1 MPVQKTEAIVIRSQ
15 SLGELDKIIT
25 FFTLSFG
32 KVRAVARRVK
42 RPKSPFGGSLEL
54 LNYGDLVFFERP
66 NKDLQIINSFD
77 VSEPFNALKDDLT
90 KTAYSSYI
98 AELIDV
104 TEAEGKANETVFQLT
119 LKTLSVMKEIT
130 DVELLVHAFELQ
142 LLALTGFKP
151 QLYRCV
157 ACGGELDEKQLRFS
171 PPLGGML
178 CKDCFYRDAS
188 AISISAGT
196 GKLMRKLQTVDLP
209 LILRFGAT
217 RPVKRELN
225 SVLSAFITFQLEK
238 QFKSLDFIA
247 SLTVNPLK

>member
-25 FFTLSFG
+25 FFTPSFG
-32 KVRAVARRVK
+32 KVRAVAKGVK
-42 RPKSPFGGSLEL
+42 RPKSRFGGSLEL
-54 LNYGDLVFFERP
+54 INFGDLVFFERP

-90 KTAYSSYI
+90 KTAYSFYI
-98 AELIDV
+98 AELIDA
-104 TEAEGKANETVFQLT
+104 TESEGKANETAFQLT

-142 LLALTGFKP
+142 LLTLTGFKP
-151 QLYRCV
+151 QLYGCV

-171 PPLGGML
+171 SPLGGML
-178 CKDCFYRDAS
+178 CGNCFYKDAS
-188 AISISAGT
+188 AISISLGT
-196 GKLMRKLQTVDLP
+196 GKLMRKLQTIDLP

-225 SVLSAFITFQLEK
+225 KSLSAFIAYQLEK

-247 SLTVNPLK
+247 SIAE

>member
-25 FFTLSFG
+25 YFTQSFG
-32 KVRAVARRVK
+32 KVRAVARGVK
-42 RPKSPFGGSLEL
+42 RPKSRFGGSLEL

-90 KTAYSSYI
+90 KTAYSFYI
-98 AELIDV
+98 AELIDA
-104 TEAEGKANETVFQLT
+104 TEAEGKANEAVFQLM

-130 DVELLVHAFELQ
+130 DVELLAHAFELQ
-142 LLALTGFKP
+142 LLTLTGFKP

-171 PPLGGML
+171 SPLGGML
-178 CKDCFYRDAS
+178 CNNCFYRDAS
-188 AISISAGT
+188 AIPLSPGA
-196 GKLMRKLQTVDLP
+196 GKLMRKLQTIDLQ

-217 RPVKRELN
+217 RPVKLELN
-225 SVLSAFITFQLEK
+225 RVLSAFITFQLEK
-238 QFKSLDFIA
+238 RFKSLDFIA
-247 SLTVNPLK
+247 SLSDTIG